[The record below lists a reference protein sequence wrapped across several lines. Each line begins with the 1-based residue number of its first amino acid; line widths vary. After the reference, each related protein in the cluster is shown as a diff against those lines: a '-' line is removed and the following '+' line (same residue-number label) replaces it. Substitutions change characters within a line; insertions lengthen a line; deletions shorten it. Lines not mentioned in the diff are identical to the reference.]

1 MRVDE
6 QPQRIHLVDHHPK
19 QPAGEDS
26 MTRPWTPDT
35 VNEDGSKSLRVK
47 RCCDGCGRPL
57 GDVSGDELEAAI
69 AGAPLPS
76 VVDECGCLP
85 VMEQLALFMHRRDEQ
100 EYGTAPWSDL
110 DPAAHEGYR
119 KDAIAAMRAL
129 AQLGWAPK
137 GALA

>member
-1 MRVDE
+1 M
-6 QPQRIHLVDHHPK
+6 
-19 QPAGEDS
+19 S
-26 MTRPWTPDT
+26 RPWTPDT
-35 VNEDGSKSLRVK
+35 VNEDGSKTMRVK

-57 GDVSGDELEAAI
+57 GDVTGDELEAAI

-85 VMEQLALFMHRRDEQ
+85 IMEQLAMFMNRRDEV
-100 EYGTAPWSDL
+100 ESGTAPWAEL
-110 DPAAHEGYR
+110 DPVAQDSYR

-137 GALA
+137 AGAA